1 MFMVNDP
8 IEQSVELLRA
18 TRTCIEANRRERAQL
33 LDALSSTCLAIRQSK
48 ELIARTDETVKE
60 WGSLASDQT
69 NNGRRMVQG

>member
-1 MFMVNDP
+1 MFLVTDP
-8 IEQSVELLRA
+8 IEQSVELLRT
-18 TRTCIEANRRERAQL
+18 TRTCIEASRREKEQL
-33 LDALSSTCLAIRQSK
+33 HDALTSSCLAIRQSK